1 MVSAFSRFIALVTDF
16 FTSVITLDGVPII
29 AFVGSIVL
37 ILNYILYFLLLII
50 VL

>member
-37 ILNYILYFLLLII
+37 ILIALAAWRI
-50 VL
+50 VS